1 LGKVTKKRAKRKI
14 KTQFIFI
21 PFANSKF
28 CTIFAL
34 LKRKFMEKII
44 MIIEKSKD
52 FYDAY
57 SDNCDGIYAAGDS
70 IEAVKADAMEAV
82 SLIKKNLPDDR
93 WPKQIKGEFEIEWK
107 FDVPSFL
114 EYYGEYLSLAGLERM
129 TGIHQK
135 QLSNYLHRRSVP
147 RQKQADRIIN
157 GLHRFAREIL
167 SITL

>member
-1 LGKVTKKRAKRKI
+1 
-14 KTQFIFI
+14 
-21 PFANSKF
+21 
-28 CTIFAL
+28 
-34 LKRKFMEKII
+34 MEKIV

-52 FYDAY
+52 FFDAY

-70 IEAVKADAMEAV
+70 IQAVKEDAMRAIEG
-82 SLIKKNLPDDR
+82 IKRNLPEER

-114 EYYGEYLSLAGLERM
+114 EYYGDYLSLAGLQRM
-129 TGIHQK
+129 TGINQK
-135 QLSNYLHRRSVP
+135 QLSNYLHHRAVP

-157 GLHRFAREIL
+157 GLHSFAREIL